1 MPLEKQSDVSL
12 IHQLA
17 NLLTIHRIGLK
28 LANYEKV
35 FLFYPLLQIES
46 IRMGTTVAT
55 NALLERKG
63 TKTCLVIT
71 AGFRDIVEIAQQGQG
86 RPVFNPGGFLN

>member
-1 MPLEKQSDVSL
+1 
-12 IHQLA
+12 
-17 NLLTIHRIGLK
+17 
-28 LANYEKV
+28 
-35 FLFYPLLQIES
+35 
-46 IRMGTTVAT
+46 MGTTVAT

-86 RPVFNPGGFLN
+86 RKVFNPGGFLNQIDVLRPLRQIDLTFLI